1 MKIFYRHIFCVFLII
16 LSLSGCQSVKD
27 GLTGQKKSNSDEFL
41 IEKKNPLV
49 LPAEFN
55 KLPLPRTL
63 SQKEKNNEQEI
74 DLEAILKKQ
83 TTKSTSTNN
92 NLSESLEKSI
102 LKKIKDN

>member
-1 MKIFYRHIFCVFLII
+1 MII